1 MTSLASSESEPLA
14 TPAFRSDIQGLRAV
28 AVVLVVLAHASVPGM
43 GGGFIGVDVFFVIS
57 GFVITRLLHR
67 QPPRQVWRNLG
78 VFYARRVRRILPA
91 ATLTMVATVLVAWWL
106 LGANFP
112 DTLLGDVRWSS
123 LFGANFRLIKTSS
136 DYFIP
141 GIAPSLVTHFWS
153 LAVEE
158 QFYVLFPFLVF
169 SLTWLA
175 PRRGRTW
182 LLGAVVVVAIAT
194 SAWWSWHSG
203 LSTHTVS
210 AYYSPL
216 TRFFELALGAL
227 VALMPSLVL
236 ARARWLASLL
246 TLVGMVALGLAVW
259 RLQHVTNFPG
269 LLAWWPCG
277 ATAVMLWSG
286 GHGSKFGPA
295 RLLEFAPVRYV
306 GDVSYSFYLFHFA
319 WIQIPLQMVAPP
331 VGWWWRII
339 EIAGA
344 FLCAVLSYH
353 LLENPVRRSKRLD
366 RDGLSVA
373 LLAAVCIALSW
384 NATLLVGYFVSK

>member
-1 MTSLASSESEPLA
+1 MA
-14 TPAFRSDIQGLRAV
+14 
-28 AVVLVVLAHASVPGM
+28 
-43 GGGFIGVDVFFVIS
+43 GGFIGVDVFFVIS

-91 ATLTMVATVLVAWWL
+91 ATLTMVATVLAAWWL
-106 LGANFP
+106 LGDNFP
-112 DTLLGDVRWSS
+112 VTLLGDVRWSS

-141 GIAPSLVTHFWS
+141 GLAPSLVTHFWS

-182 LLGAVVVVAIAT
+182 LLGAVVVVAIAS

-203 LSTHTVS
+203 LGTHTVS

-227 VALMPSLVL
+227 VALVPSLVL

-246 TLVGMVALGLAVW
+246 TLVGMVAIGLAVW

-286 GHGSKFGPA
+286 GYGLKFGPS

-319 WIQIPLQMVAPP
+319 WIQIPLQMVTPP

-344 FLCAVLSYH
+344 FVCAVLSYH
-353 LLENPVRRSKRLD
+353 LLENPIRRSKRLD

-373 LLAAVCIALSW
+373 VLAIICIALSW
-384 NATLLVGYFVSK
+384 DATLLVGYFISK